1 MLVTDLFVRLSEDK
15 QQLII
20 NAGFQAFAKNGYK
33 KTAVNDIAQIAKISK
48 ASLFQYFVNKKNIY
62 LYLYEFSKTQI
73 ARNMHEGN
81 DDLFDCIALS
91 TVLKF
96 EVMKKYPYMDDFLRN
111 VIKEE
116 QIIDDKMLVNDC
128 QIKQMLSNS
137 LFKNVNWH
145 KLKIQ
150 PEEVFNLLRWVS
162 EGCIKDNIDKSAEE
176 IISMINVYLEI
187 IKQAVYKEEYL

>member
-91 TVLKF
+91 TLLKF

>member
-1 MLVTDLFVRLSEDK
+1 
-15 QQLII
+15 
-20 NAGFQAFAKNGYK
+20 
-33 KTAVNDIAQIAKISK
+33 
-48 ASLFQYFVNKKNIY
+48 
-62 LYLYEFSKTQI
+62 
-73 ARNMHEGN
+73 
-81 DDLFDCIALS
+81 
-91 TVLKF
+91 
-96 EVMKKYPYMDDFLRN
+96 MDDFLRN